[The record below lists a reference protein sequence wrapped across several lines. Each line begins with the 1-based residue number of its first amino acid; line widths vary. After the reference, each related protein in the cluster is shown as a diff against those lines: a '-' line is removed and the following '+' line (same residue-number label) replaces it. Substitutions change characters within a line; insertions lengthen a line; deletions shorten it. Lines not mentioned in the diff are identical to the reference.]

1 MTEDRALDAAL
12 AVWGQH
18 DAGDDAAV
26 ARILSRAGAFADANP
41 AARPAPKRWLPLLMG
56 GGAIAA
62 SIAVAIALLP
72 ARQVAAPAPGAAMG
86 VQLAS
91 ASDPSLD
98 SFAMLYTVSDEEEYY
113 L

>member
-1 MTEDRALDAAL
+1 MC
-12 AVWGQH
+12 
-18 DAGDDAAV
+18 
-26 ARILSRAGAFADANP
+26 
-41 AARPAPKRWLPLLMG
+41 LPSMIHCKMRRNITM
-56 GGAIAA
+56 IAA

-72 ARQVAAPAPGAAMG
+72 AQKAAAPAPGAEQR

-91 ASDPSLD
+91 ASDPSMD